1 MGGSL
6 DSKYDKTRDN
16 HYVAINYG
24 ESPGQLRVNILYS
37 SQDDEIPTLI
47 KEAQKGLK
55 DAEENAKS
63 FRVIGRLKVQDS
75 EKALAQIT
83 AIEAAFKA
91 VVKGTEDKQFIKF
104 YEGLKI
110 KLQKNGPNEVVVTAL
125 IDLKTHAENISGPES
140 EIFLNF
146 NEQSEAHF
154 EAILGLRY
162 SLNHLMDNIDM
173 KFIKW
178 LLSGFLVEGKLTMSR
193 GALGFFR

>member
-1 MGGSL
+1 
-6 DSKYDKTRDN
+6 
-16 HYVAINYG
+16 
-24 ESPGQLRVNILYS
+24 
-37 SQDDEIPTLI
+37 
-47 KEAQKGLK
+47 
-55 DAEENAKS
+55 
-63 FRVIGRLKVQDS
+63 
-75 EKALAQIT
+75 
-83 AIEAAFKA
+83 
-91 VVKGTEDKQFIKF
+91 
-104 YEGLKI
+104 
-110 KLQKNGPNEVVVTAL
+110 VVTAL

-162 SLNHLMDNIDM
+162 SLNHLMDNSNM